1 MKNFEIINKIG
12 NGSYS
17 EVFKVR
23 RKEDKEI
30 YALKKVKMK
39 NLKEKEKQNSLN
51 EIRILASIKSPFVI
65 SYKEAFFVEEDKTL
79 NLVMEYADNG
89 DLYQKIKLFKK
100 KKLFF
105 EEKEIWKIF
114 IQITRGLKSLHS
126 LNILHRD
133 FKCANIF
140 LFSDGTA
147 KIGDLNV
154 SKILNKSLG
163 QTQTG
168 TPYYASPE
176 VWNNSPYDCKSD
188 IWSLGCILYEMLT
201 LNPPFQADDFD
212 QLYKKVIAGKY
223 NKINSRYSEDMN
235 EILKL
240 LFKVDP
246 KERPSCEEILNLDLI
261 KKRIEFFKDE
271 AGLDFNDIN
280 ALDDNELLKTIR
292 ISKNLVGLK
301 EKLPKSNYS
310 LPKIN
315 NGCLTKSNTINNNIS
330 HGNLKDSINNL
341 DLLNHKDTLKNSHL
355 NPFSPRISNSINN
368 NIKIKLKKV
377 RLTGEQKELNEI
389 SQTKKLFNMLS
400 LPKYSINN
408 SSPNKQFEEKKNF
421 LSISKKRNNILRD
434 KKIYDTYKLYL
445 TKDVRKYLSR
455 NKKYQLPKI
464 KINRNKIPQFNIAK
478 N

>member
-23 RKEDKEI
+23 RKEDKKL
-30 YALKKVKMK
+30 YALKKVKLK

-65 SYKEAFFVEEDKTL
+65 SYKEAFFTEEDKSL

-100 KKLFF
+100 KKMFF

-114 IQITRGLKSLHS
+114 IQITRGLKSLHN

-176 VWNNSPYDCKSD
+176 VWNNSPYDYKSD

-212 QLYKKVIAGKY
+212 QLYKKVVAGKY

-240 LFKVDP
+240 LFKVNP
-246 KERPSCEEILNLDLI
+246 KERPSCDEILNLDMI

-271 AGLDFNDIN
+271 AGLDFDDIN
-280 ALDDNELLKTIR
+280 ALDDNELLKTIKL
-292 ISKNLVGLK
+292 SKNLLGLK
-301 EKLPKSNYS
+301 DKLPKSNYS

-315 NGCLTKSNTINNNIS
+315 NGYLTKSETINNNIS
-330 HGNLKDSINNL
+330 QNETIKNSNNNENLMNHQDS
-341 DLLNHKDTLKNSHL
+341 LKNIQF
-355 NPFSPRISNSINN
+355 NPFSSGISSIINN
-368 NIKIKLKKV
+368 KHMVKLKKI
-377 RLTGEQKELNEI
+377 RLGSEQKELNEI
-389 SQTKKLFNMLS
+389 SQNKKLFNLYIS
-400 LPKYSINN
+400 PKYGISN

-421 LSISKKRNNILRD
+421 LSINKRKNNILKD

-445 TKDVRKYLSR
+445 TKDVRKYLAR
-455 NKKYQLPKI
+455 NKKYKLP
-464 KINRNKIPQFNIAK
+464 KINRNKIPLYK
-478 N
+478 NVKS

>member
-1 MKNFEIINKIG
+1 MKNFEILNKLG
-12 NGSYS
+12 NGAYS

-23 RKEDKEI
+23 RKADNQI
-30 YALKKVKMK
+30 YALKKVKLK
-39 NLKEKEKQNSLN
+39 NLKEKEKINSLN

-65 SYKEAFFVEEDKTL
+65 SYKEAFITEEDKSL

-105 EEKEIWKIF
+105 EEKDIWKIF
-114 IQITRGLKSLHS
+114 IQITRGLKSLHD

-140 LFSDGTA
+140 LFEDGAA

-154 SKILNKSLG
+154 SKILGKSLG
-163 QTQTG
+163 MTQTG

-201 LNPPFQADDFD
+201 LNPPFHADDFD
-212 QLYKKVIAGKY
+212 GLYKKVMAGKY

-240 LFKVDP
+240 LFKINP
-246 KERPSCEEILNLDLI
+246 KERPNCGDILKLDII
-261 KKRIEFFKDE
+261 KRRIDFFKAE
-271 AGLDFNDIN
+271 AGLDINDIN

-292 ISKNLVGLK
+292 LSKNLIGMK
-301 EKLPKSNYS
+301 DKLPKPNYS

-315 NGCLTKSNTINNNIS
+315 SGNFNQTKLNNNINIFQREALTTATNNTNIS
-330 HGNLKDSINNL
+330 NRTNNL
-341 DLLNHKDTLKNSHL
+341 NSKLHPFLFKSNNSKN
-355 NPFSPRISNSINN
+355 NYDNNSI
-368 NIKIKLKKV
+368 LKQI
-377 RLTGEQKELNEI
+377 RLKSEQKELKER
-389 SQTKKLFNMLS
+389 SQSKKLFNLYS
-400 LPKYSINN
+400 SHRNNINILPNNRKIEMKKNIVINN
-408 SSPNKQFEEKKNF
+408 T
-421 LSISKKRNNILRD
+421 KRNNNYISD
-434 KKIYDTYKLYL
+434 KRIYDTYKLYL
-445 TKDVRKYLSR
+445 SKDVRKFLAK
-455 NKKYQLPKI
+455 NKRYKLPKI
-464 KINRNKIPQFNIAK
+464 NMFKNKPNSIIK
-478 N
+478 

>member
-201 LNPPFQADDFD
+201 LNPPFQAEDFD
-212 QLYKKVIAGKY
+212 QLYKKVISGKY

-389 SQTKKLFNMLS
+389 SQTKKLFNLLS

-464 KINRNKIPQFNIAK
+464 KIKY
-478 N
+478 

>member
-1 MKNFEIINKIG
+1 MKNFEIINKLG
-12 NGSYS
+12 NGAYS

-23 RKEDKEI
+23 RKADSKI
-30 YALKKVKMK
+30 YALKKVKLK

-65 SYKEAFFVEEDKTL
+65 SYKEAFFTEEDKTL
-79 NLVMEYADNG
+79 NLVMEYADSG

-105 EEKEIWKIF
+105 EEKDIWKIF
-114 IQITRGLKSLHS
+114 IQITRGLKSLHD

-133 FKCANIF
+133 FKSANIF
-140 LFSDGTA
+140 LFEDGAA

-212 QLYKKVIAGKY
+212 GLYKKVIAGKY

-240 LFKVDP
+240 LFKVNP
-246 KERPSCEEILNLDLI
+246 KERPTCDELLKLDLI
-261 KKRIEFFKDE
+261 KKRIEFFKAE
-271 AGLDFNDIN
+271 AGLDFNDIDS
-280 ALDDNELLKTIR
+280 LDDNELLKTIR

-301 EKLPKSNYS
+301 DKLPKPNYS
-310 LPKIN
+310 LPKIKTN
-315 NGCLTKSNTINNNIS
+315 NLNQTKTINNNNFHREALTTLDNNIS
-330 HGNLKDSINNL
+330 TNLTNHINTLNRKLDPFSYKINNKST
-341 DLLNHKDTLKNSHL
+341 N
-355 NPFSPRISNSINN
+355 NN
-368 NIKIKLKKV
+368 NIFILKKV
-377 RLTGEQKELNEI
+377 RLNSDQKELNER
-389 SQTKKLFNMLS
+389 SHSKKLFNIFSAPRRNLNI
-400 LPKYSINN
+400 PIRKN
-408 SSPNKQFEEKKNF
+408 FEEKKN
-421 LSISKKRNNILRD
+421 IHTNNKKKNNMLKD

-445 TKDVRKYLSR
+445 SKEVRQFLSK
-455 NKKYQLPKI
+455 NKRYNLPKI
-464 KINRNKIPQFNIAK
+464 NINK
-478 N
+478 NSPSSGIK